1 MYKDIIVKCHIIMM
15 DGLACAGSMGMDGF
29 GKSHKPQNYVIFF
42 MFAKMLTLEYVYCN
56 SR

>member
-1 MYKDIIVKCHIIMM
+1 MM

-42 MFAKMLTLEYVYCN
+42 MSAKMKPLEYVYCTFSS